1 MSELNYMKGQL
12 KMMPK
17 KQVVDVYYKLQKAN
31 GKEVKKEDI
40 KQMDKDLIISRYLRE
55 RNNSLI
61 FERKVK

>member
-40 KQMDKDLIISRYLRE
+40 KQMDKDVIISRYLRE
-55 RNNSLI
+55 RNNILI

>member
-31 GKEVKKEDI
+31 GKGVKKEDI
-40 KQMDKDLIISRYLRE
+40 KQMDKDLIISCYLKE